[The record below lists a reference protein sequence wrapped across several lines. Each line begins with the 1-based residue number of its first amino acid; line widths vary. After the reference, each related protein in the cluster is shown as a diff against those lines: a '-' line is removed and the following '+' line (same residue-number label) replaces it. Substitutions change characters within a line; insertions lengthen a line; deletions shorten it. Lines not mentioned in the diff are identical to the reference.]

1 MSNFD
6 DIFESTPQT
15 DEFDKEAW
23 AAKKKAERDE
33 VYALTDAT
41 AEAVCADGG
50 KFREYLDV
58 QAAFRNYSA
67 TNALLILATKPD
79 ARRLGDKD
87 FWRDQGVYIKRQ
99 EFGRPIKIVES
110 NGEYTRDDG
119 SIGVG
124 LLIAPAAHG
133 GLPEIVAR
141 FPAVMND
148 LFHIELCGDSL
159 KTVLVLLC
167 AYGLAVGVILS
178 SRRNYRRG
186 EEHGSAKWGSARTVN
201 RKYRAA
207 EPEDNKIFTQNV
219 RMGLDGRKHR
229 RNLNTVVVG
238 GSGAGKTRF
247 YAKPNLCQANT
258 SFTVLDPKGE
268 LLRSTGHLLRQKGY
282 EVRVLDL
289 LNMEK
294 SHCYNPFVY
303 LRNDNDVQRLVTNLF
318 KSTTPKGSQS
328 NDPFWDTAASML
340 LLALIFYLKYEAPPD
355 EQNFPMVMEMLRAA
369 DVREDCDE
377 YTSPLDELFE
387 RLEMRNPDH
396 IAVKY
401 YKDYHSGSAKTLK
414 SIQITLAARL
424 EKFNLS
430 SLAAL
435 TATDELDLPSLGE
448 KKVALFALIPD
459 NDTSFNFLVSILYT
473 QLFQQLFYLA
483 DHKYGGSLPVPVH
496 FLMDEFS
503 NVSLPEDFSKI
514 LAVMRSRNV
523 YVSIILQNVAALKA
537 LFEKEWESILGNCD
551 EFLYLGGNETSTHKL
566 ISESYLGKS
575 TIDTN
580 TYGKSSGRNG
590 NYSTNYQ
597 ISGRELLTPDEVR
610 MLDNRYALLFI
621 RGERPVMDEK
631 YDILK
636 HPNIA
641 LTEDGGAA
649 PYEHGGTENAVAT
662 LSFAGAA
669 AETLYEPNEPIP
681 DYELLSD
688 EDIEALF

>member
-1 MSNFD
+1 MKND
-6 DIFESTPQT
+6 KSTP
-15 DEFDKEAW
+15 
-23 AAKKKAERDE
+23 
-33 VYALTDAT
+33 
-41 AEAVCADGG
+41 
-50 KFREYLDV
+50 
-58 QAAFRNYSA
+58 
-67 TNALLILATKPD
+67 LILC
-79 ARRLGDKD
+79 L
-87 FWRDQGVYIKRQ
+87 
-99 EFGRPIKIVES
+99 FGILPV
-110 NGEYTRDDG
+110 
-119 SIGVG
+119 VWLG
-124 LLIAPAAHG
+124 LLLAPAAHG

-148 LFHIELCGDSL
+148 PFHIELCGDSL
-159 KTVLVLLC
+159 KTVLAMLC

-207 EPEDNKIFTQNV
+207 APEDNKIFTQNV

-303 LRNDNDVQRLVTNLF
+303 LRDDNDVQRLVTNLF

-387 RLEMRNPDH
+387 RLEMREPDH

-551 EFLYLGGNETSTHKL
+551 EFLYLGGNETSTHKM
-566 ISESYLGKS
+566 ISESYLGKA

-597 ISGRELLTPDEVR
+597 ISSRELLTPDEMR

-621 RGERPVMDEK
+621 RGELPVMDEK

-662 LSFAGAA
+662 LSFAEAA
-669 AETLYEPNEPIP
+669 AETVSAPNEPTL

-688 EDIEALF
+688 EDIEALFIQFSRRINP